1 MNMELTN
8 RLETIFDKLLG
19 VFLLNQDKEN
29 ILESVVENFGNV
41 ELMSKV
47 ESVFK
52 QLESKMRGGEFE
64 TIDFTEEEADQ
75 LDLLIKDLLAAV

>member
-1 MNMELTN
+1 MELTA
-8 RLETIFDKLLG
+8 RLEVIFDKLLG
-19 VFLLNQDKEN
+19 VFLLNQEKEEILDK
-29 ILESVVENFGNV
+29 VVEDFGNT

-47 ESVFK
+47 EYTFK
-52 QLESKMRGGEFE
+52 QLECKIRGGEFE